1 MADEHPPQD
10 IRQTQD
16 RSGPKTARGGGADY
30 RGGYGAG
37 GLSSGA
43 DRADHGEAMQNAN
56 SWDAP
61 GVTPAFV
68 PSVFVDISD
77 FLDAK
82 LVAFGCYRSQVRA
95 FPSERSTE
103 ALEALARL
111 RGATVHRN
119 AAEAFMLIREVG

>member
-61 GVTPAFV
+61 GVTPDGRRTGSSTDGPRTAMDGEGE
-68 PSVFVDISD
+68 PDPD
-77 FLDAK
+77 F
-82 LVAFGCYRSQVRA
+82 
-95 FPSERSTE
+95 SED
-103 ALEALARL
+103 
-111 RGATVHRN
+111 HDN
-119 AAEAFMLIREVG
+119 A